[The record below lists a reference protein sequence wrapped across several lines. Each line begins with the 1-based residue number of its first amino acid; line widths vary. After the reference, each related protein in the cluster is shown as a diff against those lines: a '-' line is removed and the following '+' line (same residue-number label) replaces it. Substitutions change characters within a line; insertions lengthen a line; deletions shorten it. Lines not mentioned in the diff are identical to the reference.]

1 MIEEFINRDI
11 SIPKPKSKIENNIN
25 KEEKEDVINEIPIT
39 TATTNNNIQQ
49 QQQQSKVLSDSDD
62 SYDNI
67 DSPVSN
73 EKVIEQK
80 LTETINKN
88 PKKSKKEKKQHWSI
102 REKKTP
108 IINFNSEF
116 VITSGVKNIIKKNKM
131 VSLDYEKKERLR
143 KKKEEELKKQ
153 KIKERNL
160 ELLKEREKIR
170 KRILIIILEHELE
183 RQKLIEARQEI
194 EKEKLKNSILY
205 FI

>member
-1 MIEEFINRDI
+1 MVLMIEEFINRDI

-39 TATTNNNIQQ
+39 TATTNNNIQ
-49 QQQQSKVLSDSDD
+49 SKVLSDSDD

-73 EKVIEQK
+73 EKIIEQK